1 MLIFLLYHVKKT
13 SVSKMLTF
21 HELKIASLAFSLT
34 ASLFFK
40 RNKDED
46 VGTCVIYIMFQIKL
60 VT

>member
-1 MLIFLLYHVKKT
+1 
-13 SVSKMLTF
+13 MLTF
-21 HELKIASLAFSLT
+21 HKLKIAALTFSLT

-46 VGTCVIYIMFQIKL
+46 VGTRVIYIMFQIKL